1 MRHISI
7 IVLLTLV
14 VACKPKSIKFESN
27 AGDIDPSRFVMVGG
41 ESSSG
46 YMDDALYYE
55 GQENSLAN
63 IISKQLQLVGGG
75 EFYQPWVEM
84 NSAGINLND
93 LSRFKL
99 DFKTDC
105 KGVTSLSPVRVAAQG
120 DVSIWNDNTFNA
132 SQSFGNYGIPGFFMA
147 YANST
152 VYSSQN
158 KYFGRMASSSSASI
172 MGDVMN
178 SAPSFFALFLGLE
191 EVLDHAKSGAKN
203 GSILTPSQFES
214 LYVPIMDQL
223 VSGGA
228 KGVVA
233 TIPDVTEMPF
243 FTTIPYNGLNLD
255 AESAETLNEIYNP
268 IGIYFNVGVNPF
280 VIEDPNAGVFGVRK
294 MQEGEMILLSV
305 PLDSVKCYKMGSVF
319 PLRNE
324 FVLTQE
330 EINEIRTNTA
340 AYNDMIITKAA
351 EKSLAVADVRQL
363 YSSLVSGISYNGI
376 SMSAKFV
383 SGGAYSLDGI
393 NLNPRGSASLANVF
407 IRSINEYYKAR
418 IPFSDPTQY
427 RGNIFP

>member
-1 MRHISI
+1 MRYISI
-7 IVLLTLV
+7 ITLLFV
-14 VACKPKSIKFESN
+14 AVACKPKSTEFEPN
-27 AGDIDPSRFVMVGG
+27 AGDVDPSRFVMVGG
-41 ESSSG
+41 ESTSG
-46 YMDDALYYE
+46 FMDDALYRE

-75 EFYQPWVEM
+75 AFYQPFVEL
-84 NSAGINLND
+84 NSVGVNLND

-105 KGVTSLSPVRVAAQG
+105 KEVTSLSPVRVAAQG
-120 DVSIWNDNTFNA
+120 DISVWNDNLYNA
-132 SQSFGNYGIPGFFMA
+132 SQPFGNYGIPGFYMA

-152 VYSSQN
+152 AYSSQN

-172 MGDVMN
+172 MGDVMA
-178 SAPSFFALFLGLE
+178 SDPTFFALFLGLE
-191 EVLDHAKSGAKN
+191 EVLDHARSGAKN
-203 GSILTPSQFES
+203 ESILTPSQFET
-214 LYVPIMDQL
+214 LYVPILNQL
-223 VSGGA
+223 VSAGA

-233 TIPDVTEMPF
+233 TLPDVTEMPF

-268 IGIYFNVGVNPF
+268 IGIYFNVGANPF
-280 VIEDPNAGVFGVRK
+280 VIQDPDAGSFGVRQ

-319 PLRNE
+319 PFRNE
-324 FVLTQE
+324 FVLTQN
-330 EINEIRTNTA
+330 EINEIRTNLA
-340 AYNDMIITKAA
+340 AYNELIISKAA
-351 EKSLAVADVRQL
+351 EKGLALADVRQL
-363 YSSLVSGISYNGI
+363 YHSLVSGITYNGI

-393 NLNPRGSASLANVF
+393 NLNPRGNAMLANIF
-407 IRSINEYYKAR
+407 IKSINEFYKAR
-418 IPFSDPTQY
+418 IPFANPISY